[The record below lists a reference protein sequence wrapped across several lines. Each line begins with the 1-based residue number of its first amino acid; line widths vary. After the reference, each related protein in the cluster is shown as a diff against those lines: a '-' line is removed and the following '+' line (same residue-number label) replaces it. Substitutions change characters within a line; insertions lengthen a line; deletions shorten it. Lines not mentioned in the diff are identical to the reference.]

1 MVFEDM
7 TRFTLLFALTFT
19 IFGAQAIN
27 IVPSPPQV
35 AAKSY
40 ILIDANSGE
49 VLVEHNADLPLPP
62 ASLTKLMTSYVL
74 TAELASGRV
83 SRSDMVVISENAWSQ
98 NPLFKGSS
106 LMWIEPGKNV
116 SIEDLHRGIVISSGN
131 DATVAVAEHLAGNEA
146 AFADMMNGYAE
157 ALGMKDSWFINSHG
171 LPHPDHLTTARDLAI
186 LSGALI
192 TRYPEEYSLYK
203 EPEFSYNNITTRNRN
218 TLMREDSSV
227 DGLKT
232 GHTEAAGYCL
242 VASAERRGMR
252 LISVVMGTSSKNAR
266 KNETRSLL
274 NYGFRFFETVTVYEP
289 MAELAKPRIW
299 KGQQDYLAVGLVDA
313 VTLTLPRGKKKNLET
328 VVELDPDIIAP
339 IALGD
344 RLGKVKLVSDG
355 EIVFESP
362 LVALDAVE
370 PGGFFARLW
379 DWVLMFVA
387 SLFSV

>member
-1 MVFEDM
+1 MVLESM
-7 TRFTLLFALTFT
+7 TRFTLLFVLAFT
-19 IFGAQAIN
+19 AFGAQAIN

-40 ILIDANSGE
+40 ILMDATSGE

-74 TAELASGRV
+74 TAEIASGRV
-83 SRSDMVVISENAWSQ
+83 SRSDMVVVSENAWSQ

-106 LMWIEPGKNV
+106 LMWIEPGMDV
-116 SIEDLHRGIVISSGN
+116 SIEDLHRGIVVSSGN
-131 DATVAVAEHLAGNEA
+131 DATVAVAEHLAGNES

-157 ALGMKDSWFINSHG
+157 ALGMQDSWFINSHG

-186 LSGALI
+186 LSQALI

-218 TLMREDSSV
+218 TLMGEDASV

-252 LISVVMGTSSKNAR
+252 LISVVMGTNSKNAR

-289 MAELAKPRIW
+289 MAELDKPRIW

-328 VVELDPDIIAP
+328 VLEVNPDIMAP

-355 EIVFESP
+355 ETVFESP
-362 LVALDAVE
+362 LVALESVE
-370 PGGFFARLW
+370 PGSFFARLW

-387 SLFSV
+387 SFFNT